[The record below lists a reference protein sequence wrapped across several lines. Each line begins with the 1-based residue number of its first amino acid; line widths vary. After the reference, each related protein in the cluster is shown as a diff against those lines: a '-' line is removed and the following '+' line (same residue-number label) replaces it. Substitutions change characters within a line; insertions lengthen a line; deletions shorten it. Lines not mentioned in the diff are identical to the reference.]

1 MTEANRN
8 TIEQKYAML
17 LAAICLLVG
26 IVGGWFLHIPQA
38 PAVPVDMT
46 AVASTQATSQAP
58 SPARMKAMADAQAA
72 PQVEQLKADPNNTT
86 LLTGIGNLYY
96 DAQQYQSAID
106 YYQRTL
112 KVKPA
117 DAAVRT
123 DMATAYWY
131 LGNADTAL
139 SEFDK
144 ALTYQPNNPNTLF
157 NRGMVRWQG
166 KMDSAGALADWQ
178 KLLATD
184 PSYDARDKVLQMMAE
199 VKQHASVKPATPAK

>member
-1 MTEANRN
+1 
-8 TIEQKYAML
+8 
-17 LAAICLLVG
+17 
-26 IVGGWFLHIPQA
+26 
-38 PAVPVDMT
+38 
-46 AVASTQATSQAP
+46 
-58 SPARMKAMADAQAA
+58 
-72 PQVEQLKADPNNTT
+72 
-86 LLTGIGNLYY
+86 
-96 DAQQYQSAID
+96 
-106 YYQRTL
+106 
-112 KVKPA
+112 VKPA

-184 PSYDARDKVLQMMAE
+184 PSYDAKDKVLQMMAE
-199 VKQHASVKPATPAK
+199 VKQHASVKPATPAR

>member
-1 MTEANRN
+1 
-8 TIEQKYAML
+8 
-17 LAAICLLVG
+17 
-26 IVGGWFLHIPQA
+26 
-38 PAVPVDMT
+38 
-46 AVASTQATSQAP
+46 
-58 SPARMKAMADAQAA
+58 MADAQAA
-72 PQVEQLKADPNNTT
+72 PQLEQLKADPNNTA

-184 PSYDARDKVLQMMAE
+184 PSYDAKDKVLQMMAE
-199 VKQHASVKPATPAK
+199 VKQHASVKPATPAR